1 MGEEY
6 VMGQEL
12 LCVQIGGLCY
22 GIAVEAVAEI
32 LQNPVVSGMPWLPEY
47 YLGVCNW
54 NGEIL
59 PVAELERLAAGVGK
73 AGTASSA
80 AVPAAAGAARNYVV
94 IVIRD
99 GQYVCGLQT
108 DAPPFIIRVSAE
120 DRLEGEGDENSFS
133 ECRVKALY
141 RADGKTVALIDVKE
155 TLREMAVCE

>member
-6 VMGQEL
+6 VIEQEL
-12 LCVQIGGLCY
+12 LCVQIRGLCF

-32 LQNPVVSGMPWLPEY
+32 LKNPAVSGMPWLPEY

-59 PVAELERLAAGVGK
+59 PVAELDRLVSGRTSEG
-73 AGTASSA
+73 
-80 AVPAAAGAARNYVV
+80 AVRNHVV

-108 DAPPFIIRVSAE
+108 DAPPFIMRVSEE
-120 DRLEGEGDENSFS
+120 DRLEGEGS
-133 ECRVKALY
+133 EVSYSGCRVKGLY
-141 RADGKTVALIDVKE
+141 RADGKTVALVDVKE
-155 TLREMAVCE
+155 TLRGMAVCE

>member
-1 MGEEY
+1 MEFLMEHWLATG
-6 VMGQEL
+6 VGVFL
-12 LCVQIGGLCY
+12 LSMVLY
-22 GIAVEAVAEI
+22 GHYRGFLRLAVTMTC
-32 LQNPVVSGMPWLPEY
+32 LLYTS
-47 YLGVCNW
+47 W

-59 PVAELERLAAGVGK
+59 PVAEFERLAAGEGK
-73 AGTASSA
+73 AGTASPA

-120 DRLEGEGDENSFS
+120 DRLEGEGYENSFS
-133 ECRVKALY
+133 ECRVKDLY